1 MKLNQLRQLIR
12 EEAKKTL
19 NGGIVENI
27 HDEIGTLMD
36 KHREL
41 KKTLCYI
48 VINGAEGGIYG
59 IYKDKKLAEEAEKIA
74 SYNLAMRGSNYS
86 AYIEESKLYDELG

>member
-1 MKLNQLRQLIR
+1 MKLNELRQIIR
-12 EEAKKTL
+12 EEAKKAL

-41 KKTLCYI
+41 KRTLCYV
-48 VINGAEGGIYG
+48 VINGAEGNIYG

>member
-1 MKLNQLRQLIR
+1 MKLNELRQIIR
-12 EEAKKTL
+12 EEAKKAL

>member
-1 MKLNQLRQLIR
+1 MKLNQLRQIIK

>member
-1 MKLNQLRQLIR
+1 MKLSQLRQLIR
-12 EEAKKTL
+12 EEAKKAL

>member
-1 MKLNQLRQLIR
+1 MKLNELKQIIK